1 MTEMARQNVSL
12 SFEAVREGKTTL
24 LPEVREREEYIDFLN
39 KEISKYISKMMVK
52 ETNPQDSQYMSA
64 LFKVCGN
71 LERIGDHA
79 INICEYTNMIESK
92 KISFSKDVVG
102 EIAQMKTI
110 CDQALSQ
117 VQNLESDSSSFHEIE
132 KLEQQIDD
140 MTEAFRANQI
150 SRMQVGKCSDE
161 GCVIYSE
168 MLTDFERI
176 GDHILNI
183 GQEVA
188 LGAVSD

>member
-1 MTEMARQNVSL
+1 
-12 SFEAVREGKTTL
+12 
-24 LPEVREREEYIDFLN
+24 
-39 KEISKYISKMMVK
+39 
-52 ETNPQDSQYMSA
+52 
-64 LFKVCGN
+64 
-71 LERIGDHA
+71 
-79 INICEYTNMIESK
+79 
-92 KISFSKDVVG
+92 
-102 EIAQMKTI
+102 MKTV
-110 CDQALSQ
+110 CDQALSRVQ
-117 VQNLESDSSSFHEIE
+117 VLESDGSGFHEIE
-132 KLEQQIDD
+132 QLEQQIDD

-150 SRMQVGKCSDE
+150 SRMQVGTCSDE